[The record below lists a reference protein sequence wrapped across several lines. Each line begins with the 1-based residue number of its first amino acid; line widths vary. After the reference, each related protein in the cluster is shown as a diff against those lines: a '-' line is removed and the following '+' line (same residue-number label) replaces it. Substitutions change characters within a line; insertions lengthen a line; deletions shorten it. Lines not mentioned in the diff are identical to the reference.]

1 MINYKFRLLTQ
12 PVYNLDGLKLL
23 EGAINNIRRVAE
35 MTVNTFIFD
44 EENIEVEAIQTQEEI
59 LVSITSNQT
68 ILVQTKYTG
77 EFYITFTGSS
87 VRLSKDERG
96 F

>member
-1 MINYKFRLLTQ
+1 MIDFKFRLLTQ
-12 PVYNLDGLKLL
+12 PVYNML
-23 EGAINNIRRVAE
+23 ELGMLADTIENIRRVAE

-59 LVSITSNQT
+59 LVSITNNQT
-68 ILVQTKYTG
+68 ILVQAKYTR
-77 EFYITFTGSS
+77 EFYITFIGSS